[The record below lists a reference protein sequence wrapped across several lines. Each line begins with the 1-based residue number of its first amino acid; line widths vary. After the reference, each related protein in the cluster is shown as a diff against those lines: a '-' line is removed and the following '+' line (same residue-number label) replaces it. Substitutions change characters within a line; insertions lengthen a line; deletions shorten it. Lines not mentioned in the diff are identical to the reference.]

1 MNFRVLGFT
10 PLIYSYCGNDTD
22 LEITLPFYQNDTDFA
37 NETSTIPTPIDPT
50 PKNINDIRIIQFA
63 KYNADY
69 YLNPI
74 ALIICYYTIAL
85 TSSLLLEPKV
95 RNFIYFIF
103 MLNCCINILRAL
115 KQSDS

>member
-1 MNFRVLGFT
+1 MYFRVLGFT

-22 LEITLPFYQNDTDFA
+22 LEITLPFYQNDTEFT
-37 NETSTIPTPIDPT
+37 NETSSTIPTPIDPLS
-50 PKNINDIRIIQFA
+50 KSINDIRIIQFA

-95 RNFIYFIF
+95 RNFIYFYYAKLLHQYFASSKTI
-103 MLNCCINILRAL
+103 
-115 KQSDS
+115 